1 MMANHTF
8 LRVDV
13 SSRGCQEQERRL
25 LERLAEQRRGVAG
38 GAEGRVLGDGAKTR
52 QEDKYGQR
60 KTGRRGLCGHRAGVA
75 ERRKTNTFR

>member
-1 MMANHTF
+1 M
-8 LRVDV
+8 

-25 LERLAEQRRGVAG
+25 LERLAEQRRGLAAG
-38 GAEGRVLGDGAKTR
+38 AQGWVLGDGAKTR

-60 KTGRRGLCGHRAGVA
+60 KTYKTGAAAAASSVYIGPAAA